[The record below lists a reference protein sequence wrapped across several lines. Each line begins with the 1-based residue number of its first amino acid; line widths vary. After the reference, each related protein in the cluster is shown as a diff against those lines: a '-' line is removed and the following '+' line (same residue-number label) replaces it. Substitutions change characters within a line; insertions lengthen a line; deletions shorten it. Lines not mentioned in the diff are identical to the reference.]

1 MNIEETFY
9 LGYTSKLHGKNGEL
23 VIKLDVDRP
32 EAYRKLESVFVRIHK
47 SDNQLVPFFITKT
60 SLQNNQTLVIKIE
73 GVDSAEQASELVAKE
88 VYLPLTMLPPL
99 TGDKF
104 YFHEVIGFDV
114 EDEIHGRIGKIKQV
128 LEYPHQAVMEVVSDE
143 GKEIL
148 IPIHDNFILEV
159 NREIKLI
166 KTNTPE
172 GLIDVYI
179 GG

>member
-32 EAYRKLESVFVRIHK
+32 EAYKKLESVFVRIYK

-60 SLQNNQTLVIKIE
+60 SLQNNQTLVIKID
-73 GVDSAEQASELVAKE
+73 GVDNAEQAADLVAKE
-88 VYLPLTMLPPL
+88 VYLPLNMLPPL
-99 TGDKF
+99 SGNKF
-104 YFHEVIGFDV
+104 YFHEIIGFSV
-114 EDEIHGRIGKIKQV
+114 EDNIHGEIGEIKQV
-128 LEYPHQAVMEVVSDE
+128 LEYPHQAVMEVINAN

-148 IPIHDNFILEV
+148 IPIHDNFIVEV
-159 NREIKLI
+159 NREKKLI

-172 GLIDVYI
+172 GLIDVYLET
-179 GG
+179 